1 MLSIEEAFD
10 RTLSLPTTPLVRE
23 APTNFASVIE
33 DREGMKPRSASEKSR
48 REERR
53 ERMTASPTTSS
64 SSSSSMALS
73 KRTFLEGLKRRT
85 RTRSGENLFGED
97 RPMEEEMV
105 LPARRA
111 SEASQKLVSQFDSF
125 VSKLWSEM
133 VLYSWLLL
141 LRHSSQ
147 NVSISALPAAILEV
161 SKSISPEW

>member
-64 SSSSSMALS
+64 SSSSMALS

-85 RTRSGENLFGED
+85 RTRSGENLIGED

-125 VSKLWSEM
+125 ISKLWSEM
-133 VLYSWLLL
+133 ALYSWLLL

>member
-1 MLSIEEAFD
+1 
-10 RTLSLPTTPLVRE
+10 
-23 APTNFASVIE
+23 
-33 DREGMKPRSASEKSR
+33 
-48 REERR
+48 
-53 ERMTASPTTSS
+53 
-64 SSSSSMALS
+64 
-73 KRTFLEGLKRRT
+73 
-85 RTRSGENLFGED
+85 
-97 RPMEEEMV
+97 MEEEMV